1 MSFVLNTKKI
11 ILQKLK
17 DISSS
22 GELDAEDADQR
33 ENLHRLF
40 IYPAM
45 MVPATQSAII
55 KIFAE
60 YLPSDTYAL
69 DPFMGSGTSLLS
81 CMEFGF
87 HAYGQDINPFAVLL
101 SKAKTSQ
108 YEMIELESA
117 YERIERRIKEDED
130 EKIDINFR
138 GINKWFTKK
147 AQVSFSKIRRS
158 IQAEQDFQIRCF
170 FWVLMS
176 EAVRVGSNDRTT
188 TFKLHKRSDEEL
200 QRRNVNVVKEFL
212 QIAKRGIDDY
222 ALFCEKLQAEHNQYD
237 MSFRGDISVKW
248 GNTQER
254 IETEKMFG
262 LLVSSPPYGDN
273 QTTVT
278 YGQTSYL
285 PLQWIDSKDIECPYD
300 YLRTTQEIDRQS
312 LGGHLSKKKAKELLD
327 GICKKSPRFKSFYEL
342 IPDSEKD
349 AYNKTVTFISDFAES
364 LSCIVEKMNPNA
376 YYIWTIGNRFVGG
389 REIPNT
395 DILEDLM
402 AQYNIPLFF
411 KAERQILNKKQA
423 NKNNFSKTME
433 KETIMIF
440 HKKDC

>member
-1 MSFVLNTKKI
+1 MTSINVNKL

-17 DISSS
+17 DVSSS
-22 GELDAEDADQR
+22 GQLDAEDADQR

-55 KIFAE
+55 KVLAE
-60 YLPSDTYAL
+60 FLPSDTYAM

-108 YEMIELESA
+108 FEIIELESA
-117 YERIERRIKEDED
+117 YNRIEGRIRKDED
-130 EKIDINFR
+130 ERIDINFR
-138 GINKWFTKK
+138 GIDKWFTKK
-147 AQVSFSKIRRS
+147 AQISFSKIRRA
-158 IQAEQDFQIRCF
+158 IQEEYDFKIRSF

-200 QRRNVNVVKEFL
+200 QRRNVNVIKEFF
-212 QIAKRGIDDY
+212 QIAKRGIEDY
-222 ALFCEKLQAEHNQYD
+222 AIFCEKLQAEHNQYD
-237 MSFRGDISVKW
+237 MSFRGDITVKW
-248 GNTQER
+248 GNTQKR
-254 IETEKMFG
+254 IETEEKFG

-285 PLQWIDSKDIECPYD
+285 PLQWIDTNDIECPYN

-312 LGGHLSKKKAKELLD
+312 LGGHLSKKIVKEELD
-327 GICKKSPRFKSFYEL
+327 AICKKSPRFKSFYEL
-342 IPDSEKD
+342 IPDSEKG
-349 AYNKTVTFISDFAES
+349 AYNKTIAFISDFAES
-364 LSCIVEKMNPNA
+364 LSHIVEKMNTTA

-402 AQYNIPLFF
+402 ALYNIPLFF
-411 KAERQILNKKQA
+411 RAERQILNKKQA
-423 NKNNFSKTME
+423 NKNNFSRTME

-440 HKKDC
+440 HKEEC

>member
-1 MSFVLNTKKI
+1 MSVVLNSNEL
-11 ILQKLK
+11 ILQKLS

-22 GELDAEDADQR
+22 GVLDAEGADQR

-45 MVPATQSAII
+45 MVPATQSSII
-55 KIFAE
+55 KVLAE
-60 YLPSDTYAL
+60 FLPSDTYAM

-87 HAYGQDINPFAVLL
+87 HVFGQDINPFAVLL

-117 YERIERRIKEDED
+117 YDRIANHIRGDKEEII
-130 EKIDINFR
+130 EIDFQ

-147 AQVSFSKIRRS
+147 AQISFSKIRRA
-158 IQAEQDFQIRCF
+158 IQAERNLKIRYF

-200 QRRNVNVVKEFL
+200 QRRDVDVEKEFL

-222 ALFCEKLQAEHNQYD
+222 RLFCEKLKAEHNHYD
-237 MSFRGDISVKW
+237 MSFRGDIIIKW
-248 GNTQER
+248 GDTQKR
-254 IETEKMFG
+254 IETENKYG

-273 QTTVT
+273 HTTVT

-285 PLQWIDSKDIECPYD
+285 PLQWVDSKDVDCPYD

-312 LGGHLSKKKAKELLD
+312 LGGR
-327 GICKKSPRFKSFYEL
+327 ICKKEVKEKLDDICRKSPRFKSFYDL
-342 IPDSEKD
+342 IPDSEKETYD
-349 AYNKTVTFISDFAES
+349 KTVIFVSDFAES
-364 LSCIVEKMNPNA
+364 LSHIVEKMTPTA

-389 REIPNT
+389 REVPNT

-402 AQYNIPLFF
+402 GLYNIPLFF
-411 KAERQILNKKQA
+411 RAERQILNKKQA

-433 KETIMIF
+433 KEAIMIF
-440 HKKDC
+440 HKEDY

>member
-1 MSFVLNTKKI
+1 
-11 ILQKLK
+11 
-17 DISSS
+17 
-22 GELDAEDADQR
+22 
-33 ENLHRLF
+33 
-40 IYPAM
+40 
-45 MVPATQSAII
+45 
-55 KIFAE
+55 
-60 YLPSDTYAL
+60 
-69 DPFMGSGTSLLS
+69 
-81 CMEFGF
+81 
-87 HAYGQDINPFAVLL
+87 
-101 SKAKTSQ
+101 
-108 YEMIELESA
+108 MIELESA
-117 YERIERRIKEDED
+117 CERIESRIREDED
-130 EKIDINFR
+130 ESIDINFR

-158 IQAEQDFQIRCF
+158 IQAERDFHIRCF

-200 QRRNVNVVKEFL
+200 QRRNVDVVKEFL

-222 ALFCEKLQAEHNQYD
+222 ALFCEKLQVEHNQYD

-254 IETEKMFG
+254 IETDKKFG

-312 LGGHLSKKKAKELLD
+312 LGGHICKKKAKELLD

-342 IPDSEKD
+342 IPDSEKE

-364 LSCIVEKMNPNA
+364 LSHIVEKMNPNA
-376 YYIWTIGNRFVGG
+376 YYIWTIGNRYVGG

-402 AQYNIPLFF
+402 ALYNIPLFF
-411 KAERQILNKKQA
+411 RAERQILNKKQA
-423 NKNNFSKTME
+423 NKNNFSRTME

-440 HKKDC
+440 HKKGC